1 MEKKH
6 SQVFSY
12 MLSVLSLRNPT
23 TQTGSNTRRNTLLC
37 ELLFIMSAAKNLDQ
51 IYTNNTEKNTTGA
64 QDWTEVYEVVRW
76 IQLIMALLSIL
87 GSGSIIACVMS
98 QRLSRKPEL
107 QPLFLLSVSDLLLAL
122 CWLIGAALF
131 SQRCNSLNSHCY
143 HLHTVEQV
151 LYMASFFYTLN
162 YVWNL
167 YKGIREKFYSCMNGN
182 PVWFSNRVS
191 TAGKITA
198 LLSGVIP
205 VLLMTP
211 VFIQGN
217 ISQCQANF
225 SEPYRCLL
233 MHTGA
238 LYLTSE
244 HQPPIG
250 ACRLLYTYSIS
261 VFLSTF
267 FLTLIGILVLMGKAR
282 HIYRRVVTSNGYLGN
297 EQRASFRV
305 LERRMLLYPMIFV
318 LCWGPAV
325 GLAFLRVVKPS
336 AGQGREGVALYISQ
350 AFTSASQGFL
360 NCLVYGWTR
369 GLLRRA
375 GRTALSRDVDTQT
388 PLLRS
393 QKTRNYKTLCAT
405 G

>member
-1 MEKKH
+1 
-6 SQVFSY
+6 
-12 MLSVLSLRNPT
+12 
-23 TQTGSNTRRNTLLC
+23 
-37 ELLFIMSAAKNLDQ
+37 MSAA
-51 IYTNNTEKNTTGA
+51 EKLEEIFTNTTGA
-64 QDWTEVYEVVRW
+64 EDWTEVYEVVRW
-76 IQLIMALLSIL
+76 IQLVMALLSTL

-98 QRLSRKPEL
+98 QRLSRTPEL
-107 QPLFLLSVSDLLLAL
+107 QPLFLLSASDLLLAV

-131 SQRCNSLNSHCY
+131 SQHCSSLNSHCY
-143 HLHTVEQV
+143 QLHTVEQV

-167 YKGIREKFYSCMNGN
+167 YTRIREKFYSCMNGY
-182 PVWFSNRVS
+182 PVQFSNRVS

-198 LLSGVIP
+198 LLSGLFP

-244 HQPPIG
+244 HQQPISRV
-250 ACRLLYTYSIS
+250 CSLLHTYSIS
-261 VFLSTF
+261 VFLTTF
-267 FLTLIGILVLMGKAR
+267 FLTLIGIMVLMGKAR

-297 EQRASFRV
+297 QQRATFRV
-305 LERRMLLYPMIFV
+305 LDRRMLLYPMIFV

-336 AGQGREGVALYISQ
+336 AGQGEAGVVLYVLQ

-360 NCLVYGWTR
+360 NCLVYGWTH
-369 GLLRRA
+369 GHLRRA
-375 GRTALSRDVDTQT
+375 GRTVLSRDVDTQT

-393 QKTRNYKTLCAT
+393 QKKSSYQSLHLLS
-405 G
+405 

>member
-1 MEKKH
+1 MRRNSLTHNICALCLECMEKIKP
-6 SQVFSY
+6 VFTEKLILAKRTQQRKPFRSDGSPERFL
-12 MLSVLSLRNPT
+12 LSVVGFASDGLKAES
-23 TQTGSNTRRNTLLC
+23 
-37 ELLFIMSAAKNLDQ
+37 MSAPRRLQEAF
-51 IYTNNTEKNTTGA
+51 TNSTEENTTAA
-64 QDWTEVYEVVRW
+64 QDWTEVYEAIGW
-76 IQLIMALLSIL
+76 IQLVMAALSIL
-87 GSGSIIACVMS
+87 GSGSIIVCVML
-98 QRLSRKPEL
+98 QRLSRTPE
-107 QPLFLLSVSDLLLAL
+107 
-122 CWLIGAALF
+122 I
-131 SQRCNSLNSHCY
+131 
-143 HLHTVEQV
+143 

-167 YKGIREKFYSCMNGN
+167 YTGIREKFYSCMNGY
-182 PVWFSNRVS
+182 PVQFSNRVS

-198 LLSGVIP
+198 LLSGLFP

-244 HQPPIG
+244 HQQPIR
-250 ACRLLYTYSIS
+250 ACSLLHTYCITI
-261 VFLSTF
+261 FLATF
-267 FLTLIGILVLMGKAR
+267 FLTLLSIVALVVKAR
-282 HIYRRVVTSNGYLGN
+282 RIYRRVVTSNGFLGN
-297 EQRASFRV
+297 QQRASFSV
-305 LERRMLLYPMIFV
+305 MDRRMLLYPLIFV

-325 GLAFLRVVKPS
+325 GLALLQEVKPS
-336 AGQGREGVALYISQ
+336 AGQGKVGVALYISQ

-369 GLLRRA
+369 ARLRRA
-375 GRTALSRDVDTQT
+375 GRRVLSRDVDTQT

-393 QKTRNYKTLCAT
+393 QKKRSYQTLRT
-405 G
+405 IG